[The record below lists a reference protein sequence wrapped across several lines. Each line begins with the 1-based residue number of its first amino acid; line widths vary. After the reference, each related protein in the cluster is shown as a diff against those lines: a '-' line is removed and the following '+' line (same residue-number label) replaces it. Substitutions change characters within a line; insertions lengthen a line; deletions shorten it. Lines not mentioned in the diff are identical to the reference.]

1 MSLSIDPNKGSDH
14 SLRSLDDAA
23 QRLGEA
29 SKQLSSGKR
38 INSAADD
45 PAGLSIATRLTAEL
59 KSLDAVQRGM
69 QDAVSLAQTAEG
81 ALSGTS
87 DDVARIRE
95 LAVQA
100 SNGTLS
106 DADRSAIQ
114 AEVDQ
119 IVAGIDRTAQQTE
132 FNGQSLLNG
141 DIGSGSG
148 VPVATSSDGSGE
160 TVEVDD
166 SSAAALGV
174 SGIDVSNVAGAQAAI
189 DAADSAATAVQ
200 ERRSALGAVENR
212 FAAAISQVQV
222 ASENTAAARSG
233 IEDADIA
240 KAAANQVAARIQRDF
255 AIAMRAQLNQNQGS
269 VFRLLEP

>member
-1 MSLSIDPNKGSDH
+1 MSLSINANQGSDH
-14 SLRSLDDAA
+14 SLRSLDDAT
-23 QRLGEA
+23 QRLAEA
-29 SKQLSSGKR
+29 SKQLGSGKR
-38 INSAADD
+38 IGSAADD

-59 KSLDAVQRGM
+59 KSLDAVQRGI

-81 ALSGTS
+81 ALAGTS
-87 DDVARIRE
+87 DDVGRIRE

-160 TVEVDD
+160 SVEVED
-166 SSAAALGV
+166 SSAAALGL

-189 DAADSAATAVQ
+189 AAAD
-200 ERRSALGAVENR
+200 SALGAVENR
-212 FAAAISQVQV
+212 FAAAIRQVQV

-240 KAAANQVAARIQRDF
+240 KAVAHQVAARIQQDF
-255 AIAMRAQLNQNQGS
+255 AIAVRAQLNQNQGS